1 LARVHS
7 VVLIGEGDPPAAVQA
22 AQRPILRAGF
32 EPVDAVTYRGLR
44 VAAFAGIGRPSK
56 FFASLRRAGAEIVAA
71 RPFPDHHRFSPAELA
86 GLRRE
91 AERAGAL
98 LVTTAKDW
106 VRLPAASRV
115 GIEAFEIELRWS
127 DPAALPELLAP
138 VLQAA
143 GGNPM
148 IHRKGLASR
157 AAQ

>member
-1 LARVHS
+1 
-7 VVLIGEGDPPAAVQA
+7 
-22 AQRPILRAGF
+22 
-32 EPVDAVTYRGLR
+32 
-44 VAAFAGIGRPSK
+44 VAAFAGIGRPAK
-56 FFASLRRAGAEIVAA
+56 FFASLRRIGAEIVTA
-71 RPFPDHHRFSPAELA
+71 REFPDHHRFSPAEIA

-115 GIEAFEIELRWS
+115 GIELFEVELRWR

-138 VLQAA
+138 VLD
-143 GGNPM
+143 P
-148 IHRKGLASR
+148 RKGLASR